1 MARRPPGRARGVFAT
16 SPRARAGVG
25 ARPRVDSLRNAGA
38 MRCRIGLH
46 PYKLE
51 CHDC

>member
-25 ARPRVDSLRNAGA
+25 ARPRVDSLRNAGGDA
-38 MRCRIGLH
+38 LPDRVTPL
-46 PYKLE
+46 
-51 CHDC
+51 